1 MLVPVDVAAA
11 LQYRREHGQMER
23 LRKTKGVLGSGWR
36 AFCNSYRKLACL
48 TGVQVIFLLTVSVL
62 LISCTTIKKAGVTAI
77 AAAGG
82 ATVATALSGGAAA
95 PILGA
100 TTGAFVGD
108 VATEVMMSDKSK
120 VMNMD
125 NCAPDNFWTLLGDL
139 ASMGGW
145 LLILVIIIPMILGW
159 FLPGP
164 VKLKGR
170 DKQPHH
176 YIPSGYK

>member
-1 MLVPVDVAAA
+1 M
-11 LQYRREHGQMER
+11 
-23 LRKTKGVLGSGWR
+23 
-36 AFCNSYRKLACL
+36 
-48 TGVQVIFLLTVSVL
+48 
-62 LISCTTIKKAGVTAI
+62 
-77 AAAGG
+77 
-82 ATVATALSGGAAA
+82 ATALSSGVAA

-100 TTGAFVGD
+100 TPGAFGGD
-108 VATEVMMSDKSK
+108 VATEVMISDKSK

-145 LLILVIIIPMILGW
+145 LLILVIIIPMVLGW

-170 DKQPHH
+170 DKAPINP
-176 YIPSGYK
+176 YLK